1 MLDVS
6 RKELKYSLHPAEAAR
21 LKKRLSF
28 VMQGDPHNG
37 TIGYRVR
44 SLYFDTVVDG
54 DFEDKVN
61 GLEKRQKVRLRTY
74 NTGAEI
80 IKLELKEKTD
90 TAQRKRSLS
99 LNREEAVQMIKGEYS
114 FLLKRGE
121 PLAGWMYG
129 FLVCRCY
136 RPKCIVEY
144 DRFAFILDNN
154 DTRITFDSNIRASEA
169 GYDLFDENLV
179 LYPVASPNDVTLEVK
194 YNGFLMTF
202 VKNELATADK
212 IWCSNS
218 KYCRARMIS
227 KKGRR

>member
-6 RKELKYSLHPAEAAR
+6 RKELKYSLHPAEVAR
-21 LKKRLSF
+21 LKRRLSF

-44 SLYFDTVVDG
+44 SLYFDTVFDG

-61 GLEKRQKVRLRTY
+61 GLEKRQKVRLRIY
-74 NTGAEI
+74 NTDAEV

-99 LNREEAVQMIKGEYS
+99 LNREEAEQMIKGEYS

-121 PLAGWMYG
+121 LLAGWMYG
-129 FLVCRCY
+129 FLMCGCY

-144 DRFAFILDNN
+144 DRFAFRLDNN
-154 DTRITFDSNIRASEA
+154 DTRITFDSNIKASEA
-169 GYDLFDENLV
+169 GVDLFDENLV

-212 IWCSNS
+212 IQCSNS

-227 KKGRR
+227 KKGRK